1 MGISCS
7 TKITQE
13 TIHNVLFK
21 ILFRPHTG
29 KAGKKR

>member
-1 MGISCS
+1 MGITYG

-13 TIHNVLFK
+13 TIHHVLSK

-29 KAGKKR
+29 KA